1 MKTCNNCGNHNPN
14 NNKYC
19 SECGSK
25 LFEDAK
31 GNKIICKKCGTRNNL
46 RSNFCL
52 NCGAELNK
60 TQNPAIHNR
69 TNAKMKRSK
78 ANNKRNL
85 NTSSHK
91 NFNNNQSAFH
101 GKIKSF
107 WIIPVVIIL
116 SIGIAGSFDLLFH
129 NYNSNKLPNVEVQN
143 ITPSIKAQEYA
154 VASKFQCS
162 CGKCKD
168 SLDVCDCEKAVEER
182 NFIVNNLENGKSP
195 KQIELAINKNY
206 GGLISKPL

>member
-1 MKTCNNCGNHNPN
+1 MKICNNCGNHNPDG
-14 NNKYC
+14 NKYC

-25 LFEDAK
+25 LFEDIK
-31 GNKIICKKCGTRNNL
+31 GDKIICKKCGARNNL
-46 RSNFCL
+46 QSNFCL
-52 NCGAELNK
+52 NCGAELDK
-60 TQNPAIHNR
+60 MQNPATHNR
-69 TNAKMKRSK
+69 TNVKMKRRK
-78 ANNKRNL
+78 VNNKRNL
-85 NTSSHK
+85 DTSSHK
-91 NFNNNQSAFH
+91 NFNYNQPALR

-129 NYNSNKLPNVEVQN
+129 KYNTSKLPNAEVQN
-143 ITPSIKAQEYA
+143 ITPSIKAQVYS

-162 CGKCKD
+162 CSKCTD
-168 SLDVCDCEKAVEER
+168 SLNECDCEKAVEER

-195 KQIELAINKNY
+195 KQVVLAIKKNY